1 MDHEWKVHINQL
13 CGYGSDEK
21 SKIWLVTNDR
31 NSTSLYLPNPRFRNK
46 RKGYIMK
53 IDENLPF
60 LRNLGLASE
69 AHSEEDLD
77 PLFELLDPSPDAREM
92 GKKFNEVI
100 GYNPITYYTESTARD
115 VFAQVC
121 TSLESYPKTVQAL
134 TESEDSIIEELLDHT
149 ETTRAQYAYFGIK
162 GKIRKLI
169 SNVGEVPNTVL
180 DGVMDSL
187 ERKYNLNYREPAKRE
202 EPQKINEMP
211 RENRE
216 QPLSTATARVKN
228 HPLPLRGLPT
238 KSDEDDL
245 EELEH
250 DSFVPNI
257 HNSRD
262 IDDIHLVMDDVDDT
276 DDDDDEDEYV
286 YASIDR
292 D

>member
-1 MDHEWKVHINQL
+1 MIEIRL
-13 CGYGSDEK
+13 
-21 SKIWLVTNDR
+21 
-31 NSTSLYLPNPRFRNK
+31 LYICPTPDLEIRERGNR
-46 RKGYIMK
+46 MK

-60 LRNLGLASE
+60 LRNLRLASE

-77 PLFELLDPSPDAREM
+77 PLFELLDPSPNAREM

-121 TSLESYPKTVQAL
+121 TSLESYPKTVRAL
-134 TESEDSIIEELLDHT
+134 TESEESIIEELLDHT

-169 SNVGEVPNTVL
+169 SNIGEVPNSVL

-187 ERKYNLNYREPAKRE
+187 ERKYNLNYREPVKHE
-202 EPQKINEMP
+202 EPQKNNDMP

-216 QPLSTATARVKN
+216 HPLSTATPRVKN

-245 EELEH
+245 EELEN

-257 HNSRD
+257 HNPRD
-262 IDDIHLVMDDVDDT
+262 IDDDIHLVMDDVDDM
-276 DDDDDEDEYV
+276 DDDEDEDYV

>member
-1 MDHEWKVHINQL
+1 
-13 CGYGSDEK
+13 
-21 SKIWLVTNDR
+21 
-31 NSTSLYLPNPRFRNK
+31 
-46 RKGYIMK
+46 MK

-60 LRNLGLASE
+60 LRNLRLASE
-69 AHSEEDLD
+69 AHSEDDLD
-77 PLFELLDPSPDAREM
+77 PLFELLDPTPDAKEM

-115 VFAQVC
+115 VFAEVC

-134 TESEDSIIEELLDHT
+134 TESEESIIEELLDHT

-202 EPQKINEMP
+202 EPQKVNEMP

-216 QPLSTATARVKN
+216 QPLSTATSRVKN
-228 HPLPLRGLPT
+228 HPLQLRGLPT

-245 EELEH
+245 EELEN
-250 DSFVPNI
+250 DSFMPNI
-257 HNSRD
+257 QNPKEID
-262 IDDIHLVMDDVDDT
+262 DDIHLVMDDVDDV
-276 DDDDDEDEYV
+276 DEDDEYV